1 MSSIDRSVF
10 TYINLD
16 GVVMGC
22 ENFVA
27 SASPLLHSL
36 IERTMKEVSMPRSAS
51 SMYEAMGKNKW
62 QTRVLR
68 TMSMEDPAY
77 PFLAFAGI
85 PSISFHFIPENIESY
100 PYYGT
105 SLDNMDHL
113 NYQTNHHTSE
123 VTATAAR
130 FAGLMTLRLVH
141 DHLLSLDVSGYK
153 GPITNAVFQI
163 YKQVNQLT
171 QSGQLKDVSPTW
183 LNRARGSYFRA
194 ADGISNAIANM
205 DLTDK
210 EACRILND
218 RIMRVEHSLLSPYVS
233 VIETPFRHLLLGHGS
248 HTLASIVEAKD
259 MEKLRT
265 QLALATWNLQGC
277 ANAMAGNVWDIDD
290 EI

>member
-1 MSSIDRSVF
+1 
-10 TYINLD
+10 
-16 GVVMGC
+16 
-22 ENFVA
+22 
-27 SASPLLHSL
+27 
-36 IERTMKEVSMPRSAS
+36 
-51 SMYEAMGKNKW
+51 
-62 QTRVLR
+62 
-68 TMSMEDPAY
+68 
-77 PFLAFAGI
+77 
-85 PSISFHFIPENIESY
+85 
-100 PYYGT
+100 
-105 SLDNMDHL
+105 
-113 NYQTNHHTSE
+113 
-123 VTATAAR
+123 
-130 FAGLMTLRLVH
+130 MTLRLVH

-153 GPITNAVFQI
+153 GPITKAVSQI

-171 QSGQLKDVSPTW
+171 RVNIFPLGFFCFIEFDVFSEVIFSLSVHGVLFTLIMQSGQLKDVSPTW

-194 ADGISNAIANM
+194 ADGISSAIANM